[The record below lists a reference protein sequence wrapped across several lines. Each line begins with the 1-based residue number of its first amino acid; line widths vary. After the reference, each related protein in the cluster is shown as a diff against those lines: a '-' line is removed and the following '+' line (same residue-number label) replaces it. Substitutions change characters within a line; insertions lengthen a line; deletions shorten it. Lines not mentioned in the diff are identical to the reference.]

1 MKAQMTC
8 TLITP
13 DGQMEDCRITI
24 KPANPTCEEGL
35 MYARYLD
42 QAAEGFFRFYL
53 GRRAPEII
61 AAAYLR
67 PDHDYSWKNVFF
79 AECNG
84 KIAGMVSGYSAKQR
98 RCFMNE
104 PLEEAAGGFS
114 LRRFFV
120 HILLAPL
127 WHVLETFEDG
137 DFYVQSVAVEQNH
150 RGRGIGSLLMDHI
163 EDVAEKSNASRLV
176 LDVAASNKGAKKLY
190 ERCGIKKSSV
200 WPKAPFFPSILV
212 RMTKPLQPG
221 YNGRGR
227 LIAGQHP

>member
-1 MKAQMTC
+1 MTR

-24 KPANPTCEEGL
+24 KPASPTCEEGL

-61 AAAYLR
+61 AAAYPR
-67 PDHDYSWKNVFF
+67 SDHDHSWQNVFF

-84 KIAGMVSGYSAKQR
+84 NIVGMVSGYSAKQR
-98 RCFMNE
+98 RRFMNE

-120 HILLAPL
+120 RILLAPL
-127 WHVLETFEDG
+127 WRVLETLDDG
-137 DFYVQSVAVEQNH
+137 DFYVQAVAVDRHH
-150 RGRGIGSLLMDHI
+150 RGKGIGSLLMDHMA
-163 EDVAEKSNASRLV
+163 DVAQKSNASRLV
-176 LDVAASNKGAKKLY
+176 LDVAASNKGAQRLY
-190 ERCGIKKSSV
+190 ERRGMVASSV
-200 WPKAPFFPSILV
+200 WPKTSFLPAILI
-212 RMTKPLQPG
+212 RMKMQFQG
-221 YNGRGR
+221 VD
-227 LIAGQHP
+227 